1 MGIKDKT
8 ARFLIASTLIIAG
21 ISIPLLYF
29 LLDSLVYSDFEGDDI
44 RILKSEEKFES
55 YDLQLPVDENSS
67 GDEFDIEEVKNFLD
81 RELKREQEK
90 SYLSEIRDFDQN
102 IKESANSE
110 LIVSS
115 DSTPIKSSPIKERVE
130 KSEPEEIDVLPKV
143 DEVVEKSRVENRP
156 KLAIIIDDVAF
167 KFQVKRIKK
176 LGFPVTMSMFPADIN
191 HPNTPKFAQ
200 LEPVQMI
207 HLPLQAKHFKREEID
222 TLYSGDSYKKIET
235 RIDQIVQQ
243 FPFVGYINN
252 HTGSKFTS
260 DYQSMKHLITILKKR
275 GITFVDS
282 VTTSRTKSRKVCR
295 ELGVKCLQRDI
306 FIDNRLDVE
315 YIEKQIRLA
324 VKVAKKYGKAIAIG
338 HPHKKTIKA
347 LHNMKEYLL
356 QNVQVVYIDGV

>member
-1 MGIKDKT
+1 ME
-8 ARFLIASTLIIAG
+8 
-21 ISIPLLYF
+21 
-29 LLDSLVYSDFEGDDI
+29 SDENFEN
-44 RILKSEEKFES
+44 
-55 YDLQLPVDENSS
+55 YDLQLPVEENSS
-67 GDEFDIEEVKNFLD
+67 DNEFDIEEVKNFLD

-102 IKESANSE
+102 IKDTAIHENSIRESQERDKRASIDEKKVTSVVENRVE
-110 LIVSS
+110 DGPLPVDGGEEIPAS
-115 DSTPIKSSPIKERVE
+115 DS
-130 KSEPEEIDVLPKV
+130 
-143 DEVVEKSRVENRP
+143 RP

-176 LGFPVTMSMFPADIN
+176 LGFPITMSMFPADIN
-191 HPNTPKFAQ
+191 HPNTPKFAE

-207 HLPLQAKHFKREEID
+207 HLPLQARHFKREEID
-222 TLYSGDSYKKIET
+222 TLYSGDSFQKIEK

-295 ELGVKCLQRDI
+295 ELGVNCLQRDI
-306 FIDNRLDVE
+306 FIDNRLDVD

-347 LHNMKEYLL
+347 LRNMREYLL